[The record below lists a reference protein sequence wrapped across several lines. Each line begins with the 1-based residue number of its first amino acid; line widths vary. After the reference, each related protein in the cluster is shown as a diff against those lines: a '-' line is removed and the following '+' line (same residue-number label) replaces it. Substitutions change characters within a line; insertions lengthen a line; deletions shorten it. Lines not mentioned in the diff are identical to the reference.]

1 MEVSLSLRVV
11 ASVVCG
17 HSIVFV
23 VVVDAVFNI
32 TKSLPLNPPLLFP
45 LLVGL
50 CTSIYLSILC
60 SVPWSIIL

>member
-32 TKSLPLNPPLLFP
+32 TKSLLLNFP
-45 LLVGL
+45 TFV
-50 CTSIYLSILC
+50 SPARWF
-60 SVPWSIIL
+60 V